1 LATTLPENS
10 IIAVDGRAISYAFYQ
25 GLKQTFEAK
34 NIKIILDLDLLTP
47 IWLERPPRPSA
58 PVFVHPTAFAAIDTE
73 NKLARIRSWLTENQ
87 VDSLLVSTLD
97 DVMWTMNIR
106 GGDTNYCPVSEAYL
120 VVEQSLATLFID
132 KAKLP

>member
-1 LATTLPENS
+1 
-10 IIAVDGRAISYAFYQ
+10 
-25 GLKQTFEAK
+25 
-34 NIKIILDLDLLTP
+34 ILDLDLLTP
-47 IWLERPPRPSA
+47 IWLERPPRTSA
-58 PVFVHPTAFAAIDTE
+58 PVFEHPTAFAGVDTE

-120 VVEQSLATLFID
+120 VVE
-132 KAKLP
+132 